1 MSMIETT
8 QFHTALRAMRVK
20 YFTKQSV
27 LAVTIGVTDVAI
39 SHWENGARV
48 PNQASFG
55 KVLDALG
62 KEGASVDE
70 MTWLQRS
77 RLRSLSER
85 VEAARR
91 NSKTDR
97 RARRPRRRVGEAP
110 SYTETWAVQNNR
122 AEGNRA

>member
-1 MSMIETT
+1 MSIIETT

-62 KEGASVDE
+62 KEGASVEE

-91 NSKTDR
+91 NAQAGR
-97 RARRPRRRVGEAP
+97 RVRRPRRRIVEAP
-110 SYTETWAVQNNR
+110 AYTEAWVAQSNR
-122 AEGNRA
+122 A